1 MASKGMLRDRV
12 RGMRKQP
19 SQAERAAWE
28 LLRDRRVL
36 GAKFRRQHPIDN
48 YIADFACVDANLIVE
63 IDGRSHDAREQ
74 GLRDEER
81 AKRLKELGW
90 RLLVVRDD
98 DILRDSL
105 SVAERIASELR
116 ASPSP

>member
-1 MASKGMLRDRV
+1 
-12 RGMRKQP
+12 MRKQP

-48 YIADFACVDANLIVE
+48 YIADFACVDAKLIVE
-63 IDGRSHDAREQ
+63 IDGRSHDTEQ
-74 GLRDEER
+74 QRSRDEER
-81 AKRLKELGW
+81 AKRLNELGW

-98 DILRDSL
+98 DILGDSL

>member
-1 MASKGMLRDRV
+1 
-12 RGMRKQP
+12 MRKQP